1 MGWGSGLTIGTA
13 AYKRVCLP
21 FFCNFHRELF
31 AAMTVTLLCFLL
43 GGIWPDRLAAQTR
56 HPSVVAAHSSQSPQQ
71 TTPTVP
77 QSPLATVERIE
88 FHGNRRIRSETL
100 KARIFSREGDTYN
113 EDALR
118 RDFQAL
124 WNTQFFEDIKLE
136 VQDSKDRPDA
146 KIIIFRVQERPV
158 IRRIRYDNIHSVTES
173 DILERFKER
182 KVGLSVESQFDPTRI
197 KKAEVVLRDLLAE
210 HGRQFAKVTP
220 TYERV
225 PASNAVILIFKVDEG
240 PKVKVGK
247 IIFVG
252 NHAFSSR
259 KLIRAMRHSRPY
271 SIPLYFTTINVLS
284 KTYDQQ
290 KLAEDLEV
298 GVRGLY
304 RDNGYFLV
312 TVKEPVTETV
322 DVNGFRV
329 PLPGRAHH
337 PGKATNIR
345 VEIEEGERYRMGKLV
360 IRSSDPDQGLH
371 LKVDALK
378 SIFPLKPGDIFSTEK
393 VRKSLEE
400 YRKIYGDYGY
410 IDFTSEPTTDVEE
423 ATKTINLTL
432 IFTEEK
438 SYVVRRIEFNG
449 NVTTRDKVIRRE
461 VLLDEGNTFNQRLWE
476 LSILR
481 LNQLDY
487 FEVIKPENAELKRN
501 VKDATVDINL
511 KVKEKGK
518 QSIGLNGGVSGLSG
532 AFIGLSYQTNN
543 FLGLGETLTFSAQF
557 GDLQRSFLFGFTQP
571 YLFDRPISTG
581 FTIFDSQYKFDQQ
594 KQLSILAGQ
603 NVSIDPAFQNNYT
616 QNSRGFT
623 TFASYPLKRYSF
635 TRVGLT
641 YSLTRSDLKP
651 FSSAAS
657 AFFDLIQFRSIA
669 GPSARSGIISS
680 RLTPTITYN
689 TINNPINP
697 TGGKSFF
704 YSLSF
709 EGGPIGGNVNAITN
723 VFEWKYFRPI
733 NKKRNVLGF
742 RAQAAHATSF
752 GGLSLEPTTRFY
764 MGGEDTVRGF
774 DIRSVSPVTFLPV
787 ETSQR
792 VSWLDTTNLD
802 GAGRPTLRQF
812 DVPTLAYQIALPGGD
827 LQGVGN
833 FEYRIP
839 IVGPVSMALFADA
852 GLNGIIKKNSLQV
865 DPLALKNLRGLFPGN
880 DISGNLRILPGS
892 NFKLRTSVGIEFIV
906 QLPIVQAPF
915 RIYFAVNP
923 NRYRQAID
931 SPPGAF
937 NRDSAIFNQIQ
948 PPELRQQILN
958 NQVFPDLQHFVSNP
972 GRLNFFD
979 PFRTIRFTVSR
990 TF

>member
-1 MGWGSGLTIGTA
+1 MTICA
-13 AYKRVCLP
+13 AAHKKVCLSFP
-21 FFCNFHRELF
+21 CNFHRAL
-31 AAMTVTLLCFLL
+31 
-43 GGIWPDRLAAQTR
+43 LAAIALALWCISPDLLYGQK
-56 HPSVVAAHSSQSPQQ
+56 PSTKLLTAKTTKHVSIPLKNRQSSQDPPRSQTPQAL
-71 TTPTVP
+71 PG
-77 QSPLATVERIE
+77 SIERIE
-88 FHGNRRIRSETL
+88 FRGNRRIRSETL
-100 KARIFSREGDTYN
+100 KARIFSREGDIYN
-113 EDALR
+113 EEALR

-124 WNTQFFEDIKLE
+124 WNTQFFEDIKLQVE
-136 VQDSKDRPDA
+136 NSPDRANA
-146 KIIIFRVQERPV
+146 KIIIFQVQERPV

-173 DILERFKER
+173 DILERFKDR

-225 PASNAVILIFKVDEG
+225 PASNAVILIFKVEEG

-247 IIFVG
+247 IVFVG
-252 NHAFSSR
+252 NHAFSDR
-259 KLIRAMRHSRPY
+259 KLVRAMRHSRPY

-312 TVKEPVTETV
+312 SLKEPVTETI
-322 DVNGFRV
+322 DVNGFH
-329 PLPGRAHH
+329 LPMPGKTHH
-337 PGKATNIR
+337 PGKATNIKI
-345 VEIEEGERYRMGKLV
+345 EIEEGERYRMGKLV

-378 SIFPLKPGDIFSTEK
+378 SVFPLKPGDIFSTEK

-410 IDFTSEPTTDVEE
+410 IDFTSEPITDVEE

-432 IFTEEK
+432 NFTEEK
-438 SYVVRRIEFNG
+438 SYVVRRIEFSG

-461 VLLDEGNTFNQRLWE
+461 VLLDEGNTFNQRLWD
-476 LSILR
+476 LSLLR

-487 FEVIKPENAELKRN
+487 FEVLKPENAELKRN
-501 VKDATVDINL
+501 QKDATVDINL

-557 GDLQRSFLFGFTQP
+557 GDLQRNFLFGFTQP

-581 FTIFDSQYKFDQQ
+581 FTIFDSRYKFDQQ

-623 TFASYPLKRYSF
+623 LFASYPLKRFSF

-651 FSSAAS
+651 FSAAAT
-657 AFFDLIQFRSIA
+657 AFFDLIQFRSLA
-669 GPSARSGIISS
+669 GPSARNGIISS

-733 NKKRNVLGF
+733 NKRRNVLGF
-742 RAQAAHATSF
+742 RTQLAHATSF

-764 MGGEDTVRGF
+764 LGGEDTVRGF

-787 ETSQR
+787 ETTRQISY
-792 VSWLDTTNLD
+792 LDPINLD
-802 GAGRPTLRQF
+802 GAGRPSQRTLN
-812 DVPTLAYQIALPGGD
+812 VPTLGYQIALPGGD

-839 IVGPVSMALFADA
+839 IVGPVAMALFADA

-865 DPLALKNLRGLFPGN
+865 DPVALRNLRDLFPASN
-880 DISGNLRILPGS
+880 IKSNLSILRGS

-915 RIYFAVNP
+915 RIYFAINP

-931 SPPGAF
+931 SPIGAF
-937 NRDSAIFNQIQ
+937 NRDSPIFNEI
-948 PPELRQQILN
+948 PASARQQILN
-958 NQVFPDLQHFVSNP
+958 NQVFPDLQSTVRNP

-979 PFRTIRFTVSR
+979 PFHTVRFTVSR

>member
-1 MGWGSGLTIGTA
+1 MSLALGCLSPGL
-13 AYKRVCLP
+13 
-21 FFCNFHRELF
+21 
-31 AAMTVTLLCFLL
+31 LLSQNAS
-43 GGIWPDRLAAQTR
+43 LATK
-56 HPSVVAAHSSQSPQQ
+56 SSPAPQQ
-71 TTPTVP
+71 ARPTTPNP
-77 QSPLATVERIE
+77 QAASSSVERIE
-88 FHGNRRIRSETL
+88 FRGNRRIRSETL

-136 VQDSKDRPDA
+136 VENSPDRPNS

-225 PASNAVILIFKVDEG
+225 PASNAVILVFKVEEG

-247 IIFVG
+247 IIFAG
-252 NHAFSSR
+252 NHAFSDR

-271 SIPLYFTTINVLS
+271 SIPLYFTNINVLS
-284 KTYDQQ
+284 KTYDRQ
-290 KLAEDLEV
+290 KLAEDLEI

-312 TVKEPVTETV
+312 TVKEPVTETL
-322 DVNGFRV
+322 DVNGFHIPV
-329 PLPGRAHH
+329 PGKTHH
-337 PGKATNIR
+337 PGKATNIK

-410 IDFTSEPTTDVEE
+410 IDFTSEPLTDPDEP
-423 ATKTINLTL
+423 TKTINLSL

-438 SYVVRRIEFNG
+438 SYVVRRIEFSG

-501 VKDATVDINL
+501 VKEATVDINL

-557 GDLQRSFLFGFTQP
+557 GDLQRSLLFGFTQP

-603 NVSIDPAFQNNYT
+603 QVAIDPAFQNNYS

-623 TFASYPLKRYSF
+623 TFASYPLKRFSF
-635 TRVGLT
+635 TRIGLT
-641 YSLTRSDLKP
+641 YALTRSDLKP
-651 FSSAAS
+651 FSPAAS
-657 AFFDLIQFRSIA
+657 AFFDLIQFRNVA
-669 GPSARSGIISS
+669 GPSARNGIISS

-733 NKKRNVLGF
+733 NKRRNVLGF

-752 GGLSLEPTTRFY
+752 GGLGLEPTTRFY
-764 MGGEDTVRGF
+764 LGGEDTVRGF

-787 ETSQR
+787 ESSHTITF
-792 VSWLDTTNLD
+792 LDTTNLD
-802 GAGRPTLRQF
+802 GFGRPIQRQLN
-812 DVPTLAYQIALPGGD
+812 VPILQYQIVIPGGD

-852 GLNGIIKKNSLQV
+852 GINGIVKKNSLQV
-865 DPLALKNLRGLFPGN
+865 DPLALRKLNDLFPSTKIN
-880 DISGNLRILPGS
+880 SNLSILKGS
-892 NFKLRTSVGIEFIV
+892 NFKLRTSVGFEVIV

-915 RIYFAVNP
+915 RIYFAINP
-923 NRYRQAID
+923 NRFRQAID
-931 SPPGAF
+931 SPPGTF
-937 NRDSAIFNQIQ
+937 NRDSPVFNQIE
-948 PPELRQQILN
+948 PAALRQQILT
-958 NQVFPDLQHFVSNP
+958 NQIFPELNSVVRNP

-979 PFRTIRFTVSR
+979 PFHTVRFTVSR